1 MKNELNSNKNNF
13 ENPSNNFHIINLLK
27 LTPNLKQKLT
37 NDKLKISKVDKKIGI
52 SLKNSINSNN
62 NKEKMKIKIKQNGI
76 SLINNPNFKIINNIS
91 IIKDPSASL
100 NTEKISTKKENTKIK
115 VENNLNSLDEFKGK
129 THKDPVI
136 AFFNRNFY
144 SCEVPVSKKIS
155 DNQKIL
161 DYYLKDKETKEKY
174 KQLLI
179 LKKLEANN
187 NKNRI
192 RNINSKN
199 NSYKKNDIK
208 QSLMLDDF
216 RLYNRIHRV
225 VRFWSRFINYA
236 CPIFQVQKFA
246 LNSQRLKNERNLNL
260 NHSMEN
266 LNQSFKE
273 KNNKLPK
280 LYTNSSKVF
289 KIGENKEYKFFP
301 RSRSNLDNTVNQEK

>member
-1 MKNELNSNKNNF
+1 M
-13 ENPSNNFHIINLLK
+13 
-27 LTPNLKQKLT
+27 
-37 NDKLKISKVDKKIGI
+37 
-52 SLKNSINSNN
+52 
-62 NKEKMKIKIKQNGI
+62 
-76 SLINNPNFKIINNIS
+76 
-91 IIKDPSASL
+91 
-100 NTEKISTKKENTKIK
+100 
-115 VENNLNSLDEFKGK
+115 
-129 THKDPVI
+129 
-136 AFFNRNFY
+136 
-144 SCEVPVSKKIS
+144 SKKIS

-266 LNQSFKE
+266 LNQNFKE
-273 KNNKLPK
+273 KINKLPK